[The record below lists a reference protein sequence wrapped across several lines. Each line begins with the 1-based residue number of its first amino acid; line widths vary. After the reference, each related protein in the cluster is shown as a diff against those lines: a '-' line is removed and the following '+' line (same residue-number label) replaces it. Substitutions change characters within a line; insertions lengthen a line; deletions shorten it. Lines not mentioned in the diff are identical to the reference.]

1 MDRAVDAMS
10 DACDDFI
17 NAATDFLLTR
27 AASDGLRTPESD
39 VAMQGFKDKWELFK
53 ETCDRAEDLV
63 DAAHHNL
70 VGELA
75 SVGIDEFDDYD
86 FYYEDNVENW
96 QIVELSNADDSTSD
110 IINAAAAAASPL
122 STSQTPGNQA
132 PEDAAA
138 EFQV

>member
-39 VAMQGFKDKWELFK
+39 AAMQGFKDKLELLK

-63 DAAHHNL
+63 HAARRNL

-75 SVGIDEFDDYD
+75 SVGFDECDDYVVYD
-86 FYYEDNVENW
+86 DDNVENW
-96 QIVELSNADDSTSD
+96 QIVEPSNADDSTP
-110 IINAAAAAASPL
+110 AAAAAAATASPL
-122 STSQTPGNQA
+122 SPSQTPGNQA

>member
-39 VAMQGFKDKWELFK
+39 VAMQGFKDKWELLK

-63 DAAHHNL
+63 HAARRNL

-75 SVGIDEFDDYD
+75 SVGFDECDDYD
-86 FYYEDNVENW
+86 FYNDDDDDDVENY
-96 QIVELSNADDSTSD
+96 QIVELYNADYSTSD
-110 IINAAAAAASPL
+110 AAAAASPL
-122 STSQTPGNQA
+122 SPSQTPTSQA